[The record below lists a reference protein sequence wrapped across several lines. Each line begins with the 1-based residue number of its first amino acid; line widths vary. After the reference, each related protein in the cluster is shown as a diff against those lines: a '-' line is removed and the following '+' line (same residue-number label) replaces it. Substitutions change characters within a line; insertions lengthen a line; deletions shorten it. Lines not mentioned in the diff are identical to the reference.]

1 MTSFDTAERR
11 MWAGRADAYDS
22 TFSRLCAHTVP
33 ELLDAADVGPGRY
46 VLDVGTGT
54 GTAALAAQERGA
66 RVRAVDADAGMA
78 ELARDRGI
86 AADVAALPELP
97 FEDGEF
103 AAVVANFVLNHV
115 GRPRAALTELRRV
128 LRPGGRLALTLWSPG
143 RQAGMELFGRALDAA
158 GVVRPPDLPRL
169 DPAEDFPRTPEG
181 VTGLLS
187 EAGFRAA
194 TCSETRF
201 KHRAGVEEWWSAAAS
216 GLATIGLIVTAQ
228 DARTVVRIRRA
239 YGRIAAEY
247 AVGGKLVLTH
257 GALLAR
263 ATA

>member
-143 RQAGMELFGRALDAA
+143 RQAGMELFGR
-158 GVVRPPDLPRL
+158 V
-169 DPAEDFPRTPEG
+169 EDFPRTPEG